1 VKTGALLEKLFYR
14 ESYWRDVLALTW
26 RIRTIRGSNAICEE
40 LRAHA
45 RRLQPRAFRTDPHRT
60 APRRVTRAGTDAIEV
75 IFSFETAQGKG
86 MGVLRLTDDPDEDNR
101 LKAWTLL
108 TALEELN
115 PSHRDERCSPS
126 ATRQGVEGRP

>member
-1 VKTGALLEKLFYR
+1 MIASTPNKIIAEGTDWRFLNELKR
-14 ESYWRDVLALTW
+14 EL
-26 RIRTIRGSNAICEE
+26 
-40 LRAHA
+40 
-45 RRLQPRAFRTDPHRT
+45 TDPHRT
-60 APRRVTRAGTDAIEV
+60 APRRVTRAWTDAIEV

-86 MGVLRLTDDPDEDNR
+86 MGVLRLTEDPDEGNR

-115 PSHRDERCSPS
+115 PSHRDERCSPL